1 VVGRNGP
8 PTAVGRAS
16 GGEEGL
22 TTKSGKRAL
31 VFSLIGLILLIAG
44 SFIAV
49 DWVIFLFG
57 VETVY
62 AGVAKPVTSFIC
74 LILVLLI
81 GKDGLDRRDSILL
94 ILAFVC
100 IVPVD
105 ILMSLVVFSP
115 EMSVASPAFMTGG
128 VLSIVAH
135 LLLIVRHGRGFPYL
149 RSEFRRER
157 GRARWWAFLWL
168 PILLYGSFLLTLL
181 PLMQPMIRVGHL
193 VIGLTYSLVVA
204 TSMWVAW
211 ETLRFELY
219 PRPNAWMVGVA
230 MTCWF
235 ITEIVGE
242 TYNVQLGLVSDLAF
256 NFVWIFYG
264 TTIVCLA
271 SSGYSWSPRR
281 SSTSGAE

>member
-1 VVGRNGP
+1 MEP
-8 PTAVGRAS
+8 
-16 GGEEGL
+16 
-22 TTKSGKRAL
+22 GKRAL
-31 VFSLIGLILLIAG
+31 VFSLLGLILLIAG
-44 SFIAV
+44 SYIAV

-57 VETVY
+57 VETIY

-74 LILVLLI
+74 LALVLLI
-81 GKDGLDRRDSILL
+81 GRDGIDRRDTILL
-94 ILAFVC
+94 TIAFVC

-115 EMSVASPAFMTGG
+115 DMSVASPAFMTGG

-157 GRARWWAFLWL
+157 GRAGWLAFLWL
-168 PILLYGSFLLTLL
+168 PILLYGVFALALL
-181 PLMQPMIRVGHL
+181 PLLQPMIRVGHL
-193 VIGLTYSLVVA
+193 VIGLSYSFVVA

-219 PRPNAWMVGVA
+219 PRPNAWMVGFA

-235 ITEIVGE
+235 ITEVVGE
-242 TYNVQLGLVSDLAF
+242 TYNVQLGLASDLAF

-264 TTIVCLA
+264 TNIVCLA
-271 SSGYSWSPRR
+271 LSGYSWIPRG
-281 SSTSGAE
+281 SSTAAAG

>member
-1 VVGRNGP
+1 MEP
-8 PTAVGRAS
+8 
-16 GGEEGL
+16 
-22 TTKSGKRAL
+22 GKRAL
-31 VFSLIGLILLIAG
+31 VFSLVGLILLIAG

-49 DWVIFLFG
+49 DWVVFLFG
-57 VETVY
+57 VETIY

-81 GKDGLDRRDSILL
+81 GKDRIDRRDSILL
-94 ILAFVC
+94 TIAFVC

-105 ILMSLVVFSP
+105 ILMSLVVYSP
-115 EMSVASPAFMTGG
+115 DMGVASPAFMTGG
-128 VLSIVAH
+128 VLSIIAH

-157 GRARWWAFLWL
+157 GRAGWWSFLWL
-168 PILLYGSFLLTLL
+168 PILLYGLFLLVLL

-193 VIGLTYSLVVA
+193 LIGLTYSFVVA

-211 ETLRFELY
+211 ETLRFQLY
-219 PRPNAWMVGVA
+219 PRPNAWMVGIA
-230 MTCWF
+230 TSCWF

-242 TYNVQLGLVSDLAF
+242 TYNVQLGLISDVAF

-271 SSGYSWSPRR
+271 LSGYSWIPR
-281 SSTSGAE
+281 SSSTAEAE

>member
-1 VVGRNGP
+1 MEP
-8 PTAVGRAS
+8 
-16 GGEEGL
+16 
-22 TTKSGKRAL
+22 GKRAL
-31 VFSLIGLILLIAG
+31 VFFLLGLILLIAG
-44 SFIAV
+44 SYIAV

-57 VETVY
+57 VETIY
-62 AGVAKPVTSFIC
+62 AGVAQPVTSFIC
-74 LILVLLI
+74 LVLVLLI
-81 GKDGLDRRDSILL
+81 GKDGIDRRDSILL
-94 ILAFVC
+94 TIAFVC

-115 EMSVASPAFMTGG
+115 DMGVASPAFMTGG
-128 VLSIVAH
+128 ILSIVAH

-157 GRARWWAFLWL
+157 GRAGWLAFLWL
-168 PILLYGSFLLTLL
+168 PILLYGAFVLVLL
-181 PLMQPMIRVGHL
+181 PLFHPMIRVGHL
-193 VIGLTYSLVVA
+193 VIGLSYSFVVA

-235 ITEIVGE
+235 ITEVVGE

-256 NFVWIFYG
+256 NFVWIFYC

-271 SSGYSWSPRR
+271 LSGYSWRPRG
-281 SSTSGAE
+281 SSAPGAA